1 MKLTWTIATL
11 VFIVLAACTSEGTKH
26 HNRGVELAEQ
36 GRWEEAIVEFDKAIE
51 LDGDP
56 LSYMARG
63 ITYGALDDFDRA
75 LADLHKAIELD
86 SGWGEAYRE
95 RGAAYALT
103 GDTEQALADLQMA
116 LSLVNDD
123 QARAEIKVSIEVLG
137 GELPEGEL
145 SPKRCRELATE
156 NPGRITVF
164 EGDLTVEEKAECGRL
179 LSQ

>member
-11 VFIVLAACTSEGTKH
+11 VFIVLAACTSGGTKH

-36 GRWEEAIVEFDKAIE
+36 GRWEEAIVEFDMAIE

-56 LSYMARG
+56 LSYMARA

-75 LADLHKAIELD
+75 LADLDKAIDLD

-123 QARAEIKVSIEVLG
+123 QARAEIRDQSLSSQKARAMLG
-137 GELPEGEL
+137 WKHGYSLESGLCETIAWYQSFLGER
-145 SPKRCRELATE
+145 S
-156 NPGRITVF
+156 
-164 EGDLTVEEKAECGRL
+164 
-179 LSQ
+179 